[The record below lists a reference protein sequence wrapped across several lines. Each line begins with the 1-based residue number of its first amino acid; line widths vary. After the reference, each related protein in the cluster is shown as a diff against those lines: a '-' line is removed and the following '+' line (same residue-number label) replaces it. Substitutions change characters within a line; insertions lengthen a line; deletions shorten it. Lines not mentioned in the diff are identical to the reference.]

1 MSPGVVLCNTARAD
15 DIRVGRLYADS
26 RNEGSEMAKS
36 VDRRTALTILASS
49 LAAGAI
55 DPRAALGQPRR
66 KAGQGVVSGHLEG
79 AVAGQRIM
87 EDGGNAVDGIVA
99 AALVAGVVDIGACGP
114 GGYGGHMTIAMANR
128 PVRVIDFN
136 STAPAAA
143 RHDMFDTTAD
153 GSVPGRV
160 NEIGWLAAGVPGTL
174 GGMQL
179 ATDRFGTRSIGDL
192 LAPAI
197 GLARDGFRLPEGTVR
212 AIRGSREFLRR
223 DAGSAALLL
232 VDGEPPAPGAEFRN
246 PDLAGMLESL
256 AEAGSLDGFYRGEI
270 GRMIADAFQ
279 ENGGLVTFDDMAAYQ
294 AREVDPLVFEWMGET
309 VYTAPLTAGGAT
321 IVEALSILRALD
333 SSGGSLGSPRAR
345 LESLRIAWKD
355 RLDLFGDPEHS
366 GVPLARLLSVEYA
379 GEMAGRVT
387 AALDRGRALP
397 METLSREQ
405 DGTIHLS
412 AIDDDGNVAALTLTH
427 GGGFGSRIT
436 IPGLGLILGH
446 GVSRFDPR
454 PGHPNSPGPGK
465 RPLHN
470 MCPTIVARDGR
481 PWLALG
487 GRGGRR
493 IPNATFD
500 VLAGVLAGK
509 TLDQAVAAP
518 RMHTDGNMSVTL
530 EESWPEG
537 DVDAIGRMGYE
548 MRTGRSATISA
559 AAIDPDSGA
568 LITARR

>member
-1 MSPGVVLCNTARAD
+1 
-15 DIRVGRLYADS
+15 
-26 RNEGSEMAKS
+26 MAKS
-36 VDRRTALTILASS
+36 VDRRTALTILAGS
-49 LAAGAI
+49 LAVGVI
-55 DPRAALGQPRR
+55 NPRATLGHPRR
-66 KAGQGVVSGHLEG
+66 KVGKGVVSGHLQG
-79 AVAGQRIM
+79 AAAGQRIM

-114 GGYGGHMTIAMANR
+114 GGYGGHMTIAMVNR

-143 RHDMFDTTAD
+143 RHDMFDTAPD

-160 NEIGWLAAGVPGTL
+160 NEFGWLAAGVPGTL

-179 ATDRFGTRSIGDL
+179 ANDLFGTRSMGDL

-197 GLARDGFRLPEGTVR
+197 GLARGGFPLPEGTARGVR
-212 AIRGSREFLRR
+212 SSLEILRR
-223 DAGSAALLL
+223 DAGSAELLL
-232 VDGEPPAPGAEFRN
+232 VDGKPPSQGAIFRN
-246 PDLAGMLESL
+246 PDLATMLESL
-256 AEAGSLDGFYRGEI
+256 ADAGSLDGFYRGEI
-270 GRMIADAFQ
+270 GRIIAGAFQ
-279 ENGGLVTFDDMAAYQ
+279 DNGGLVTFDDMAAYQ
-294 AREVDPLVFEWMGET
+294 AQEVDPLVFEWMGQT

-345 LESLRIAWKD
+345 LESLRVAWKD

-366 GVPLARLLSVEYA
+366 DVPLARLLSAPYA
-379 GEMAGRVT
+379 GEMAGRVA
-387 AALDRGRALP
+387 AALDGGRALP
-397 METLSREQ
+397 IETLSREQ
-405 DGTIHLS
+405 DGTISLS
-412 AIDDDGNVAALTLTH
+412 AADDEGNIAAVTLTH
-427 GGGFGSRIT
+427 GGGFGSRVT
-436 IPGLGLILGH
+436 VPGLGLILGH

-493 IPNATFD
+493 IPNAVFD
-500 VLAGVLAGK
+500 VLAAVLTGK
-509 TLDQAVAAP
+509 TVDEAMAAP
-518 RMHTDGNMSVTL
+518 RMNTDGNMRVTL
-530 EESWPEG
+530 EESWPEA
-537 DVDAIGRMGYE
+537 DVDAIRQMGYE
-548 MRTGRSATISA
+548 VGTGGSATVSA
-559 AAIDPDSGA
+559 AAIDLDSGEF
-568 LITARR
+568 ITALR

>member
-1 MSPGVVLCNTARAD
+1 
-15 DIRVGRLYADS
+15 
-26 RNEGSEMAKS
+26 MAKS
-36 VDRRTALTILASS
+36 VDRKTALTILAGS
-49 LAAGAI
+49 LAAGVI
-55 DPRAALGQPRR
+55 NPRATLGHPRR
-66 KAGQGVVSGHLEG
+66 KVGKGVVSGHLQG
-79 AVAGQRIM
+79 AAAGQRIM
-87 EDGGNAVDGIVA
+87 EDGGNAVDAIVA

-114 GGYGGHMTIAMANR
+114 GGYGGHMTIAMVNR

-143 RHDMFDTTAD
+143 RHDMFDTAPD

-179 ATDRFGTRSIGDL
+179 ANDLFGTRSIGDL

-197 GLARDGFRLPEGTVR
+197 GLARGGFPLPEGT
-212 AIRGSREFLRR
+212 ARGVGRSLEILRR
-223 DAGSAALLL
+223 DAGSAELLL
-232 VDGEPPAPGAEFRN
+232 VDGKPPSPGAIFRN
-246 PDLAGMLESL
+246 PDLATMLESL
-256 AEAGSLDGFYRGEI
+256 ADAGSLDGFYRGEI
-270 GRMIADAFQ
+270 GRIIAGAFQ
-279 ENGGLVTFDDMAAYQ
+279 DNGGLVTFDDMAAYQ
-294 AREVDPLVFEWMGET
+294 AQEVDPLVFEWMGQT

-345 LESLRIAWKD
+345 LESLRVAWKD

-366 GVPLARLLSVEYA
+366 DVPLARLLSAPYA
-379 GEMAGRVT
+379 GEMAGRVA

-397 METLSREQ
+397 IETVSREH
-405 DGTIHLS
+405 DGTISLS
-412 AIDDDGNVAALTLTH
+412 AADDEGNIAALTLTH
-427 GGGFGSRIT
+427 GGGFGSRVT
-436 IPGLGLILGH
+436 VPGLGLILGH

-493 IPNATFD
+493 IPNAVFD
-500 VLAGVLAGK
+500 VLAAVLAGK
-509 TLDQAVAAP
+509 TVDEAMAAP
-518 RMHTDGNMSVTL
+518 RMHTDGNMRVTL
-530 EESWPEG
+530 EESWPEA
-537 DVDAIGRMGYE
+537 DVDAIRQMGYE
-548 MRTGRSATISA
+548 VGTGGSATVSA
-559 AAIDPDSGA
+559 AAIDLDSGEF
-568 LITARR
+568 ITALR

>member
-1 MSPGVVLCNTARAD
+1 
-15 DIRVGRLYADS
+15 
-26 RNEGSEMAKS
+26 MAKS
-36 VDRRTALTILASS
+36 VDRRTALTILAGS
-49 LAAGAI
+49 LAAGVI
-55 DPRAALGQPRR
+55 DPWAALGQPRR
-66 KAGQGVVSGHLEG
+66 MVGKGVVAGHLQG
-79 AVAGQRIM
+79 AAAGQRMM

-114 GGYGGHMTIAMANR
+114 GGYGGHMAIAMANR

-143 RHDMFDTTAD
+143 RHDMFDTAPD

-160 NEIGWLAAGVPGTL
+160 NEFGWLAAGVPGTL
-174 GGMQL
+174 AGMQL
-179 ATDRFGTRSIGDL
+179 AAERFGTRAIGDL

-197 GLARDGFRLPEGTVR
+197 GLARGGFPLSEGTIRAVR
-212 AIRGSREFLRR
+212 SSLEFLRR
-223 DAGSAALLL
+223 DAGSAELLL
-232 VDGEPPAPGAEFRN
+232 VGGEPPSSGAVFRN
-246 PDLAGMLESL
+246 PDLATMLESL
-256 AEAGSLDGFYRGEI
+256 AEAGSVDGFYRGEI
-270 GRMIADAFQ
+270 GRIIAGAFQ
-279 ENGGLVTFDDMAAYQ
+279 NNGGLVTFDDMAAYQ
-294 AREVDPLVFEWMGET
+294 AQEADPLVFEWMGQT
-309 VYTAPLTAGGAT
+309 VHTAPLTAGGAT

-345 LESLRIAWKD
+345 LESLRIAWRD

-366 GVPLARLLSVEYA
+366 DVPLARLFSPQYA
-379 GEMAGRVT
+379 QEMAGRVAT
-387 AALDRGRALP
+387 ALDRGRALP
-397 METLSREQ
+397 METLPREQ

-412 AIDDDGNVAALTLTH
+412 AADDEGNVAALTLTH
-427 GGGFGSRIT
+427 GGSFGSRVT
-436 IPGLGLILGH
+436 VPGLGLILGH

-493 IPNATFD
+493 IPNAVFD
-500 VLAGVLAGK
+500 VLAGVLTGK
-509 TLDQAVAAP
+509 TLDEAMAAP
-518 RMHTDGNMSVTL
+518 RMHTDGNMRVTL
-530 EESWPEG
+530 EVSWPEA
-537 DVDAIGRMGYE
+537 DVEAIREMGYE
-548 MRTGRSATISA
+548 MPTGPSANISA
-559 AAIDPDSGA
+559 AAIDLDSGD

>member
-1 MSPGVVLCNTARAD
+1 
-15 DIRVGRLYADS
+15 
-26 RNEGSEMAKS
+26 MAKS
-36 VDRRTALTILASS
+36 VDRRTALTILAGS
-49 LAAGAI
+49 LAAGVI
-55 DPRAALGQPRR
+55 NPRATLGHPRR
-66 KAGQGVVSGHLEG
+66 KVGKGVVSGHLQG
-79 AVAGQRIM
+79 AAAGQRIM

-114 GGYGGHMTIAMANR
+114 GGYGGHMTIAMVNR

-136 STAPAAA
+136 STAPVAA
-143 RHDMFDTTAD
+143 RHDMFDTAPD

-179 ATDRFGTRSIGDL
+179 ANDLFGTRSIGDL

-197 GLARDGFRLPEGTVR
+197 GLARGGFPLPEGTVR
-212 AIRGSREFLRR
+212 GVRSSLEILRR
-223 DAGSAALLL
+223 DAGSAELLL
-232 VDGEPPAPGAEFRN
+232 VDGEPPSPGAIFRN
-246 PDLAGMLESL
+246 PDLATMLESL
-256 AEAGSLDGFYRGEI
+256 ADAGSLDGFYRGEI
-270 GRMIADAFQ
+270 GRIIAGAFQ
-279 ENGGLVTFDDMAAYQ
+279 DNGGLVTFDDMAAYQ
-294 AREVDPLVFEWMGET
+294 AQEVDPLVFEWMGQT

-333 SSGGSLGSPRAR
+333 SSGGSLGSSRAR
-345 LESLRIAWKD
+345 LESLRVAWKD

-366 GVPLARLLSVEYA
+366 DVPLARLLSAPYA
-379 GEMAGRVT
+379 GEMAGRVA

-397 METLSREQ
+397 IETLSREH
-405 DGTIHLS
+405 DGTISLS
-412 AIDDDGNVAALTLTH
+412 AADDEGNIAALTLTH
-427 GGGFGSRIT
+427 GGGFGSRVT
-436 IPGLGLILGH
+436 VPGLGLILGH

-493 IPNATFD
+493 IPNAVFD
-500 VLAGVLAGK
+500 VLAAVLTGK
-509 TLDQAVAAP
+509 TVDEAMAAP
-518 RMHTDGNMSVTL
+518 RMHTDGNMRVTL
-530 EESWPEG
+530 EESWPEA
-537 DVDAIGRMGYE
+537 DVNAIRQMGYE
-548 MRTGRSATISA
+548 VGTGRSATVSA
-559 AAIDPDSGA
+559 AAIDLDSGEF
-568 LITARR
+568 ITALR

>member
-1 MSPGVVLCNTARAD
+1 
-15 DIRVGRLYADS
+15 
-26 RNEGSEMAKS
+26 MAKS
-36 VDRRTALTILASS
+36 VDRRTALTILAGS
-49 LAAGAI
+49 LAAGVI
-55 DPRAALGQPRR
+55 NPRATLGHPRR
-66 KAGQGVVSGHLEG
+66 KVGKGVVSGHLQG
-79 AVAGQRIM
+79 AAAGQRIM

-114 GGYGGHMTIAMANR
+114 GGYGGHMTIAMVNR

-143 RHDMFDTTAD
+143 RHDMFDTAPD

-160 NEIGWLAAGVPGTL
+160 NEFGWLAAGVPGTL

-179 ATDRFGTRSIGDL
+179 ANDLFGTRSMGDL

-197 GLARDGFRLPEGTVR
+197 GLARGGFPLPEGTARGVR
-212 AIRGSREFLRR
+212 SSLEILRR
-223 DAGSAALLL
+223 DAGSAELLL
-232 VDGEPPAPGAEFRN
+232 VDGKPPSPGAIFRN
-246 PDLAGMLESL
+246 PDLATMLESL
-256 AEAGSLDGFYRGEI
+256 ADAGSLDGFYRGEI
-270 GRMIADAFQ
+270 GRIIAGAFQ
-279 ENGGLVTFDDMAAYQ
+279 DNGGLVTFDDMAAYQ
-294 AREVDPLVFEWMGET
+294 AQEVDPLVFEWMGQT

-345 LESLRIAWKD
+345 LESLRVAWKD

-366 GVPLARLLSVEYA
+366 DVPLARLLSAPYA
-379 GEMAGRVT
+379 GEMAGRVA

-397 METLSREQ
+397 IETLSREQ
-405 DGTIHLS
+405 DGTISLS
-412 AIDDDGNVAALTLTH
+412 AADDEGNIAAVTLTH
-427 GGGFGSRIT
+427 GGGFGSRVT
-436 IPGLGLILGH
+436 VPGLGLILGH

-493 IPNATFD
+493 IPNAVFD
-500 VLAGVLAGK
+500 VLAAVLTGK
-509 TLDQAVAAP
+509 TVDEAMAAP
-518 RMHTDGNMSVTL
+518 RMNTDGNMRVTL
-530 EESWPEG
+530 EESWPEA
-537 DVDAIGRMGYE
+537 DLDAIRQMGYE
-548 MRTGRSATISA
+548 VGTGGSATVSA
-559 AAIDPDSGA
+559 AAIDLDSGEF
-568 LITARR
+568 ITALR

>member
-1 MSPGVVLCNTARAD
+1 
-15 DIRVGRLYADS
+15 
-26 RNEGSEMAKS
+26 MAKS
-36 VDRRTALTILASS
+36 VDRRTALTILAGS
-49 LAAGAI
+49 LAAGVI

-66 KAGQGVVSGHLEG
+66 RVGRGVVSGHLEG
-79 AVAGQRIM
+79 ATAGERIL
-87 EDGGNAVDGIVA
+87 EEGGNAVDAIVA

-114 GGYGGHMTIAMANR
+114 GGYGGHMTVAMSNL

-143 RHDMFDTTAD
+143 RHDMFDTAPD

-160 NEIGWLAAGVPGTL
+160 NERGWLAAGVPGTL

-179 ATDRFGTRSIGDL
+179 AIELFGTKSTGDL

-197 GLARDGFRLPEGTVR
+197 SLARGGVPLSEGTVR
-212 AIRGSREFLRR
+212 AIRGSLEFLRR
-223 DAGSAALLL
+223 DAGSARLLL
-232 VDGEPPAPGAEFRN
+232 IDGEPPSPGAVFRN
-246 PDLAGMLESL
+246 PDLATMLESL
-256 AEAGSLDGFYRGEI
+256 AEAGTLDGFYRGEI
-270 GRMIADAFQ
+270 GRVIAEAFQ
-279 ENGGLVTFDDMAAYQ
+279 ANGGIVTFDDMAAYH
-294 AREVDPLVFEWMGET
+294 AHEVDPLVFEWMGQR

-333 SSGGSLGSPRAR
+333 SSGGSLRSPRAR

-366 GVPLARLLSVEYA
+366 DVPLARLLSPGYA
-379 GEMAGRVT
+379 QEMAGRVAT
-387 AALDRGRALP
+387 AMGRGRALR
-397 METLSREQ
+397 MEALSREQ

-412 AIDDDGNVAALTLTH
+412 AADDEGNIAALTLTH
-427 GGGFGSRIT
+427 GGGFGSGVT
-436 IPGLGLILGH
+436 VPGLGLILGH

-470 MCPTIVARDGR
+470 MCPTIVSRDGR

-500 VLAGVLAGK
+500 VLAGVLTGK
-509 TLDQAVAAP
+509 TLDEAIAAP
-518 RMHTDGNMSVTL
+518 RMHTDGNMRVTL
-530 EESWPEG
+530 EESWPQA
-537 DVDAIGRMGYE
+537 DVDAIRQMGYE
-548 MRTGRSATISA
+548 VRTGPSANISV
-559 AAIDPDSGA
+559 AAIEADSGD
-568 LITARR
+568 LVTAVR

>member
-1 MSPGVVLCNTARAD
+1 
-15 DIRVGRLYADS
+15 
-26 RNEGSEMAKS
+26 MAKS
-36 VDRRTALTILASS
+36 VDRRTALTILAGS
-49 LAAGAI
+49 LAAGVI
-55 DPRAALGQPRR
+55 NPRATLGHPRR
-66 KAGQGVVSGHLEG
+66 KVGKGVVSGHLQG
-79 AVAGQRIM
+79 AAAGQRIM

-114 GGYGGHMTIAMANR
+114 GGYGGHMTIAMVNR

-143 RHDMFDTTAD
+143 RHDMFDTAPD

-160 NEIGWLAAGVPGTL
+160 NEFGWLAAGVPGTL

-179 ATDRFGTRSIGDL
+179 ANDLFGTRSMGDL

-197 GLARDGFRLPEGTVR
+197 GLARGGFPLPEGTARGVR
-212 AIRGSREFLRR
+212 SSLEILRR
-223 DAGSAALLL
+223 DAGSAELLL
-232 VDGEPPAPGAEFRN
+232 VDGKPPSPGAIFRN
-246 PDLAGMLESL
+246 PDLATMLESL
-256 AEAGSLDGFYRGEI
+256 ADAGSLDGFYRGEI
-270 GRMIADAFQ
+270 GRIIAGAFQ
-279 ENGGLVTFDDMAAYQ
+279 DNGGLVTFDDMAAYQ
-294 AREVDPLVFEWMGET
+294 AQEVDPLVFEWMGQT

-345 LESLRIAWKD
+345 LESLRVAWKD

-366 GVPLARLLSVEYA
+366 DVPLARLLSAPYA
-379 GEMAGRVT
+379 GEMAGRVA

-397 METLSREQ
+397 IETLSREQ
-405 DGTIHLS
+405 DGTISLS
-412 AIDDDGNVAALTLTH
+412 AADDEGNIAAVTLTH
-427 GGGFGSRIT
+427 GGGFGSRVT
-436 IPGLGLILGH
+436 VPGLGLILGH

-493 IPNATFD
+493 IPNAVFD
-500 VLAGVLAGK
+500 VLAAVLTGK
-509 TLDQAVAAP
+509 TVDEAMAAP
-518 RMHTDGNMSVTL
+518 RMNTDGNMRVTL
-530 EESWPEG
+530 EESWPEA
-537 DVDAIGRMGYE
+537 DVDAIRQMGYE
-548 MRTGRSATISA
+548 VGTGGSATVSA
-559 AAIDPDSGA
+559 AAIDLDSGEF
-568 LITARR
+568 ITALR